1 MIFFIKTVRSVYF
14 LVPFCNDTFKN
25 HKSGVWLSPIMR
37 ILGID
42 DNQDLLDLCNVAL
55 SNEGHE
61 YTGIDNGKEGLQAI
75 KDEKFDL
82 VLLDLSM
89 PDFTGQDVLD
99 ALVKEGIMDKH
110 KIIVFTAS
118 ALTKKE
124 TDLYSEKGVHST
136 ISKPVEI
143 DFLIE
148 TIKKM
153 PSDV

>member
-1 MIFFIKTVRSVYF
+1 MK
-14 LVPFCNDTFKN
+14 
-25 HKSGVWLSPIMR
+25 

-42 DNQDLLDLCNVAL
+42 DNHDLLDLCNVAL
-55 SNEGHE
+55 SSEGYE

-75 KDEKFDL
+75 KDKKFDL

-89 PDFTGQDVLD
+89 PDFSGEDVID
-99 ALVKEGIMDKH
+99 ALVKEGIMDKQ

-118 ALTKKE
+118 TATEKE
-124 TDLYSEKGVHST
+124 FGPLLEKGIHS
-136 ISKPVEI
+136 IIKKPVDI
-143 DFLIE
+143 DVLIE